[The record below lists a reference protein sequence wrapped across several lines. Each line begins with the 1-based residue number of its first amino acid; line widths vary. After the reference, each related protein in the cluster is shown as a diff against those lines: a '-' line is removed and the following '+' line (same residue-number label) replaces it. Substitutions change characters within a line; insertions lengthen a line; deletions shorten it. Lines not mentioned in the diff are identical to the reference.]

1 MLTSATTGQPDRH
14 AGAGRRWRLAL
25 AVGLMV
31 ATAVPATAAAQDS
44 DGGHYVTTTTPQ
56 GPSLDVSGFFPDCIR
71 DAPFINY
78 TIVPVGFTPVDDTA
92 TLVIRA
98 VDGTVID
105 TLEVDSLTGQIIW
118 PGATVDG
125 AGNATDWPGWTR
137 ADDGVSWISDP
148 SDAFLRDGLVIE
160 VTVDSITATASVDYV
175 PNSAPCAN
183 PPGDRPCVPGQDRDG
198 TPEDDCALVQTGGS
212 SPNNTLIIGAG
223 MLLTGLML
231 AVASRRRRHAV
242 GPPIT

>member
-1 MLTSATTGQPDRH
+1 MLTSATTGQPARH

-25 AVGLMV
+25 AVGLMM
-31 ATAVPATAAAQDS
+31 AAAVPATAAAQDS
-44 DGGHYVTTTTPQ
+44 DGGHYVTTTTAQ
-56 GPSLDVSGFFPDCIR
+56 GQSLDVSGFFADCIR

-78 TIVPVGFTPVDDTA
+78 TIVPVGFTPVENSA
-92 TLVIRA
+92 TLDIRA
-98 VDGTVID
+98 VDGTHLEI
-105 TLEVDSLTGQIIW
+105 LEVDSLSGQIIW
-118 PGATVDG
+118 PGATVDS
-125 AGNATDWPGWTR
+125 AGNATDWPGWQL
-137 ADDGVSWISDP
+137 ADDGVSWIPDTGDS
-148 SDAFLRDGLVIE
+148 FVRDGLVIV
-160 VTVDSITATASVDYV
+160 VTVDSTTATAGVAYV
-175 PNSAPCAN
+175 PDSAPCAN

-212 SPNNTLIIGAG
+212 PNNTLIIGAG